1 MARSL
6 SARSTKY
13 SVKVKKEPAQE
24 EPNTSSGLQPRQPST
39 SGMRGLISNDTNS
52 STSRVNT
59 PVKVKTEVVE
69 EDYQPPSSPM
79 ETDAISKPVS
89 PDAMDIDVPL
99 EGQFQDSASGS
110 ATAEAQR
117 ASAPEDTTHVEE
129 TVLLG
134 HSQPPH
140 KETRSIP
147 QTDVGIADS
156 VKTPA
161 RSTMPSFAE
170 KKTLPIT
177 DPQQI
182 AANDAPVNPPG
193 DLATPSLAEEKAA
206 STTGPQHVVADDAL
220 ANSPG
225 GVDAIQPV
233 PKVNE
238 VGPTD
243 LGQTEPPRKDPGV
256 TKPNDTFDQFC
267 QAYPEYT
274 GNRKH
279 FENLCGQLDSLRRME
294 LGLHPFLWDD
304 YIVRSR
310 RDFKSYTDECAD
322 EGIDPLPWSKY
333 YVDAIP
339 GPQFTRGV
347 MNPAT
352 LEKYFAEQ
360 DRPLRS
366 AFHPNIS
373 RFDPAAERGPPST
386 FSPFNDSSPRGR
398 NNFRPRGSKQQRRK
412 NAYNQPHGSTSS
424 PLQHN
429 AKQLAPPSTAFP
441 ATGPSPATNGG
452 QPPVTSIA
460 PPLPRRPLQAAPA
473 PAPGPSPKPP
483 AATAQQQPP
492 RGPGQNRPP
501 PDPAK
506 KAALASSARPAS
518 NKPSLIPTGPRVG
531 AGLTTTGLVK
541 NPKIINNKKNN
552 GSGNGTPAPSS
563 TAAAANEKRPNG
575 MPAPPPPVSSAG
587 GGGGNAKGDKPKPK
601 TMFALYKEQRK
612 NRSRPGGSRAGSA
625 VTDR

>member
-1 MARSL
+1 
-6 SARSTKY
+6 
-13 SVKVKKEPAQE
+13 
-24 EPNTSSGLQPRQPST
+24 
-39 SGMRGLISNDTNS
+39 MRGLISNDTNS

-69 EDYQPPSSPM
+69 EDDQPPSSPM
-79 ETDAISKPVS
+79 QTDAISKPVS

-99 EGQFQDSASGS
+99 EGQFQDSATGS
-110 ATAEAQR
+110 AAAEAQ
-117 ASAPEDTTHVEE
+117 HF
-129 TVLLG
+129 
-134 HSQPPH
+134 
-140 KETRSIP
+140 
-147 QTDVGIADS
+147 GIADS
-156 VKTPA
+156 VRTPA
-161 RSTMPSFAE
+161 RSTTPLFAE

-177 DPQQI
+177 DSQHI

-193 DLATPSLAEEKAA
+193 DLTTPSLAEEKAA
-206 STTGPQHVVADDAL
+206 STTGPQQVVANDAL
-220 ANSPG
+220 VYSPG

-233 PKVNE
+233 PKVDE

-243 LGQTEPPRKDPGV
+243 LGQTEPPRKDPGA

-279 FENLCGQLDSLRRME
+279 FENLCCQLDSLRRME

-347 MNPAT
+347 MNPAK

-360 DRPLRS
+360 GRPLRS
-366 AFHPNIS
+366 AIHPNIS
-373 RFDPAAERGPPST
+373 RIDPAAERGPPST
-386 FSPFNDSSPRGR
+386 FSPLNDSSPRGR
-398 NNFRPRGSKQQRRK
+398 DNFRPRGSKRQRWRK
-412 NAYNQPHGSTSS
+412 NAYNQPHGSTGS
-424 PLQHN
+424 PLQHS
-429 AKQLAPPSTAFP
+429 AKQLATPSTAFP
-441 ATGPSPATNGG
+441 ATGPSPATNDAP
-452 QPPVTSIA
+452 PPVTSIA
-460 PPLPRRPLQAAPA
+460 HPLPRRPLQAAPA

-483 AATAQQQPP
+483 AATAQQPP

-501 PDPAK
+501 PDPAPAASAASA
-506 KAALASSARPAS
+506 KAALASSARPAP
-518 NKPSLIPTGPRVG
+518 NKPSSIPTGPPRAG
-531 AGLTTTGLVK
+531 AGVTTTGLVK
-541 NPKIINNKKNN
+541 NPKINNNKKNN
-552 GSGNGTPAPSS
+552 SSGNGTPAPS
-563 TAAAANEKRPNG
+563 TAAANEKRPNG

-587 GGGGNAKGDKPKPK
+587 GGSSNAKGDKPKPK